1 MAPQQTTHCVNL
13 RNNFDFRDYRIASSP
28 GRALLVSL
36 TWSELGWGFFSFWGL
51 VKQIVIRRALLL
63 VLVVAVIA
71 AFLPANYRKICL
83 PRLVIVVAAV
93 FVVVVVVVF
102 VVRALLDNCV
112 TTTSSSSLST
122 SDATRRLLYTPF
134 WARCR
139 LHSFSACLRLAMRFW
154 TGATTIC
161 LHAICYRYIYN
172 MHVQFCHIAWHPTRN
187 WITRLRLI

>member
-1 MAPQQTTHCVNL
+1 M
-13 RNNFDFRDYRIASSP
+13 
-28 GRALLVSL
+28 
-36 TWSELGWGFFSFWGL
+36 FFFAFWGL
-51 VKQIVIRRALLL
+51 VKQIVIRRALLP

-71 AFLPANYRKICL
+71 TFLPANYRKICL

-93 FVVVVVVVF
+93 FLVA
-102 VVRALLDNCV
+102 RALLDNCV
-112 TTTSSSSLST
+112 QTTSSLSLST

-161 LHAICYRYIYN
+161 LHAICYRYIYIYTIC
-172 MHVQFCHIAWHPTRN
+172 MYSFAT
-187 WITRLRLI
+187 LRGTLHGIGLRGCD